1 MAGAFLGL
9 VFLFG
14 ASLGS
19 FVNVVA
25 WRLPLRISLVS
36 PGSTCPSCGA
46 PIRGLALVPVVGWL
60 FSRGACRACGVPV
73 SARYP
78 LVELTTGLIAMALWL
93 HHAGPTILPPRPEA
107 LVFEVVIPFILHFTF
122 AATLVLLT
130 LIDLDWFLLP
140 NRVTFPLTLLGLLS
154 ALAIHRQTGVDL
166 AAAAYGALL
175 LGGIPLAIGLA
186 YAFITGR
193 QGLGG
198 GDWKLGLAIGAW
210 LGPKAVPFIFVA
222 APVFGLLA
230 ALLFRK
236 ELARATPPALPGED
250 PEAAPE
256 PSAEPAEPAGSS
268 APTPGLGRLHI
279 PFGPFLALAALG
291 WLLFGPELQRLFD
304 SLARGR

>member
-25 WRLPLRISLVS
+25 WRLPLRLSIVS
-36 PGSTCPSCGA
+36 PGSHCPSCGA
-46 PIRGLALVPVVGWL
+46 PIRGAALLPILGWL
-60 FSRGACRACGVPV
+60 LNRGACRACGVPI

-78 LVELTTGLIAMALWL
+78 LVELTLGLIAMALWL
-93 HHAGPTILPPRPEA
+93 HHAGPSVLPPHPETF
-107 LVFEVVIPFILHFTF
+107 VFEVVIPFILHLTF
-122 AATLVLLT
+122 AATLVLLA

-140 NRVTFPLTLLGLLS
+140 NRVTFPLALLGLLS
-154 ALAIHRQTGVDL
+154 SLAIARQSGVDL
-166 AAAAYGALL
+166 TASAYGALL

-186 YAFITGR
+186 YATLTGR

-210 LGPKAVPFIFVA
+210 LGPRSVPFVFVA
-222 APVFGLLA
+222 APLLGLLA

-236 ELARATPPALPGED
+236 ELARATPPALPDE
-250 PEAAPE
+250 EPE
-256 PSAEPAEPAGSS
+256 PIAQTHTERPPPSEPESKP
-268 APTPGLGRLHI
+268 GRLHI

-291 WLLFGPELQRLFD
+291 WLFFGADLQRLFD
-304 SLARGR
+304 TIARGR

>member
-25 WRLPLRISLVS
+25 WRLPLRISIVS
-36 PGSTCPSCGA
+36 PGSACPSCGA
-46 PIRGLALVPVVGWL
+46 PIRGLALFPILGWL
-60 FSRGACRACGVPV
+60 LARGACRACGVPI

-78 LVELTTGLIAMALWL
+78 LVELTVGLIAVAIWL
-93 HHAGPTILPPRPEA
+93 LHAGPTILPRHPEA
-107 LVFEVVIPFILHFTF
+107 LVFEVVIPFILHLTF
-122 AATLVLLT
+122 AATLVLLA

-140 NRVTFPLTLLGLLS
+140 NRVTFPLALLGLLS
-154 ALAIHRQTGVDL
+154 SLAIHRQTGVDL

-210 LGPKAVPFIFVA
+210 LGPRAVPFIFVA
-222 APVFGLLA
+222 APVLGLLA
-230 ALLFRK
+230 ALVFRK
-236 ELARATPPALPGED
+236 ELARATPPDLPVGPGE
-250 PEAAPE
+250 AP
-256 PSAEPAEPAGSS
+256 EPAEPAGSS
-268 APTPGLGRLHI
+268 AATPGLGRLHI

-291 WLLFGPELQRLFD
+291 WLLFGADLARLFD

>member
-25 WRLPLRISLVS
+25 WRLPLRISIVR
-36 PGSTCPSCGA
+36 PGSACPSCGT
-46 PIRGLALVPVVGWL
+46 PIRGLALFPVFGWL
-60 FSRGACRACGVPV
+60 LSKGACRACHVPI

-78 LVELTTGLIAMALWL
+78 LVELTVGLSAAALWL
-93 HHAGPTILPPRPEA
+93 HHAGPNVLPPNPEA
-107 LVFEVVIPFILHFTF
+107 LIFGVVVPFILHLAF
-122 AATLVLLT
+122 AATLVLLA

-140 NRVTFPLTLLGLLS
+140 NRVTMPLALLGLMS

-186 YAFITGR
+186 YASLTGR
-193 QGLGG
+193 AGLGG

-210 LGPKAVPFIFVA
+210 LGPRAVPFIFVA
-222 APVFGLLA
+222 APLLGLLA
-230 ALLFRK
+230 ALLFRR

-250 PEAAPE
+250 PEPTPESTNEPTHTPE
-256 PSAEPAEPAGSS
+256 P
-268 APTPGLGRLHI
+268 TPKLGRLHI
-279 PFGPFLALAALG
+279 PFGPFLAVAALG
-291 WLLFGPELQRLFD
+291 WLFFGAELQDLFD
-304 SLARGR
+304 VFARAR